1 MRDQVCRDK
10 TVDEM
15 RGGGNFVKCFG
26 FQAEEDNL
34 QCKWW
39 EFLCKFVNTTDIKK
53 QNKTVNA
60 LESDKLQQPRHAMM
74 SDQGR

>member
-1 MRDQVCRDK
+1 MK
-10 TVDEM
+10 WGGVD
-15 RGGGNFVKCFG
+15 FVKCFG

-34 QCKWW
+34 HCKCW
-39 EFLCKFVNTTDIKK
+39 EFLRKFVNTTDIKK